1 MLNTLSAHRN
11 ENCDIETDIDDG
23 IPYVWCLTHE
33 TELEYDG
40 PTAPEWDYSMALE
53 EEDHG
58 LSN

>member
-11 ENCDIETDIDDG
+11 TNCDIETDIDDG

-40 PTAPEWDYSMALE
+40 PTGPEWSADMALE
-53 EEDHG
+53 QEDHG

>member
-33 TELEYDG
+33 ISLEYDG
-40 PTAPEWDYSMALE
+40 PEMPEWDYDME
-53 EEDHG
+53 VERG
-58 LSN
+58 LPN